1 MLFPSKIALSFVKM
15 ASSIMPIPTIRHQ
28 QAHLGRGRLPAV
40 LLSVFA
46 TLAVITPVAIF
57 FWPDN
62 IDPRVRATFRPSQQ
76 QTTSGIEA
84 INDRPAAE
92 KFLAQTR
99 GTKAT
104 NDSLAAED
112 QLIALSARLN
122 TLQEA
127 MTRILRDN
135 AGLAQQ
141 LKATQ
146 AQMAQDN
153 ASVAEQLKA
162 MAQNSSQPRA
172 DENSGAAGRSSELA
186 TAVGRDF
193 DTTAAL
199 LSKTSDEVAQLRKI
213 ADANAAVL
221 KQEPDHIAALQSRTP
236 AAGAPVAAPPARK
249 IDPDELATLINRA
262 KILFASGDISPARL
276 LLERAADAQEPT
288 AALLLART
296 YDPDVLRTQNVRNIL
311 PDPAMARI
319 WYQRAAQLGSADA
332 QRRLA
337 EWKN

>member
-1 MLFPSKIALSFVKM
+1 MMGSVCKLNAGEINPFRQKMRFPSKIALSFVKM
-15 ASSIMPIPTIRHQ
+15 ASSIMPIPRIRHQ

-46 TLAVITPVAIF
+46 TLAVITPAAIF

-62 IDPRVRATFRPSQQ
+62 NDPRRVRATFRQ
-76 QTTSGIEA
+76 QTTSGIEG

-112 QLIALSARLN
+112 QLIALSARLS

-141 LKATQ
+141 LRATQ

-162 MAQNSSQPRA
+162 LTQNRSQPRA

-186 TAVGRDF
+186 AVTKFSGAEGF
-193 DTTAAL
+193 ELAA
-199 LSKTSDEVAQLRKI
+199 T
-213 ADANAAVL
+213 
-221 KQEPDHIAALQSRTP
+221 

-249 IDPDELATLINRA
+249 LDPDELATLINRA
-262 KILFASGDISPARL
+262 KILFAAGDISPARL

-288 AALLLART
+288 AALMLARP
-296 YDPDVLRTQNVRNIL
+296 YDPDVLQTENVRNIL
-311 PDPAMARI
+311 PDLAMARI
-319 WYQRAAQLGSADA
+319 WYQTAAQLGSADA

>member
-1 MLFPSKIALSFVKM
+1 MLFLSKIALSFVKM
-15 ASSIMPIPTIRHQ
+15 ASIMPVPTIRHQ
-28 QAHLGRGRLPAV
+28 QARLGRGRLPAV
-40 LLSVFA
+40 LLSVLA
-46 TLAVITPVAIF
+46 TLTVITPVAIL

-62 IDPRVRATFRPSQQ
+62 NDPRVGATLRASQQ
-76 QTTSGIEA
+76 QTTSGTEA
-84 INDRPAAE
+84 INVRPAAAE
-92 KFLAQTR
+92 KFLAQPR
-99 GTKAT
+99 TKAA

-112 QLIALSARLN
+112 QIMALSARLSM
-122 TLQEA
+122 LQQA
-127 MTRILRDN
+127 MTRILREN
-135 AGLAQQ
+135 AELAGQ

-162 MAQNSSQPRA
+162 LAQNRSQPRA

-186 TAVGRDF
+186 TVDRDF

-199 LSKTSDEVAQLRKI
+199 LSKTSDEAAQLRK
-213 ADANAAVL
+213 AAEAKTTEL
-221 KQEPDHIAALQSRTP
+221 QQERDHTAALQGGAP

-249 IDPDELATLINRA
+249 LDPDELATLINRA
-262 KILFASGDISPARL
+262 KILFAAGDISPARL
-276 LLERAADAQEPT
+276 MLERAADAQEPT
-288 AALLLART
+288 AALMLART
-296 YDPDVLRTQNVRNIL
+296 YDPDVLRTQNVRNII

-332 QRRLA
+332 QRRLD

>member
-1 MLFPSKIALSFVKM
+1 
-15 ASSIMPIPTIRHQ
+15 MPIPTIRHQ
-28 QAHLGRGRLPAV
+28 HAHLGRGRLPAV
-40 LLSVFA
+40 LLSVVA

-62 IDPRVRATFRPSQQ
+62 IDPRVRATFRPGQQ

-84 INDRPAAE
+84 INDR
-92 KFLAQTR
+92 LAQTR
-99 GTKAT
+99 GTKAI
-104 NDSLAAED
+104 NNSLAADD
-112 QLIALSARLN
+112 QFIELSARLS

-153 ASVAEQLKA
+153 ASVAEQLSSL
-162 MAQNSSQPRA
+162 AQNRSQPRA

-186 TAVGRDF
+186 TVRRDL
-193 DTTAAL
+193 DTMAAP
-199 LSKTSDEVAQLRKI
+199 LSKMSDEAAQLRKA
-213 ADANAAVL
+213 ADAKAAEL
-221 KQEPDHIAALQSRTP
+221 QQDPDHATTLQRRAP

-249 IDPDELATLINRA
+249 LDPDELATLINRA
-262 KILFASGDISPARL
+262 KILVAAGDISPARL

-288 AALLLART
+288 AALMLART
-296 YDPDVLRTQNVRNIL
+296 YDPDVLRTENVRNIL

-332 QRRLA
+332 QRRLG